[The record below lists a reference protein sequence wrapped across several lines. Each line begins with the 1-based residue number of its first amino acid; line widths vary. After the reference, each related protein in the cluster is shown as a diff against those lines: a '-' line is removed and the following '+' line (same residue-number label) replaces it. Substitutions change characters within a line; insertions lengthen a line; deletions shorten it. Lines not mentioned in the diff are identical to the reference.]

1 MMMMDY
7 LPWMNNEVF
16 NICGQHLYIYVRY
29 ACVIHITR
37 SGGVHLYAYMIWS
50 YESMIHHSS
59 GKNNIERISSRAR
72 RFQLFSEKHFFK

>member
-1 MMMMDY
+1 MKCLIY
-7 LPWMNNEVF
+7 VV
-16 NICGQHLYIYVRY
+16 NIIYIYIYVRY

-37 SGGVHLYAYMIWS
+37 SGGVQLYAYMIWS